1 MKKQKNIAKAH
12 KQNTKSAQVSLDVK
26 TPPEGLPIGEP
37 GPSRHMSGTDT
48 KKHKKDS
55 LSARLK
61 KAEKQLVPTN
71 NPYETLAEMD
81 DLMDIPEDRPQNK
94 KSPKTKITP
103 ILPPND

>member
-1 MKKQKNIAKAH
+1 M
-12 KQNTKSAQVSLDVK
+12 SLDVK
-26 TPPEGLPIGEP
+26 TPPKGLPIGEP

>member
-1 MKKQKNIAKAH
+1 MDGKH
-12 KQNTKSAQVSLDVK
+12 
-26 TPPEGLPIGEP
+26 PPKGLSIGEP
-37 GPSRHMSGTDT
+37 GPSRHMSGKDT
-48 KKHKKDS
+48 KKQTKDS
-55 LSARLK
+55 SARLK

-94 KSPKTKITP
+94 KSPKTKFTP